1 MQERIAVFQ
10 ENIRRAPTS
19 QQPTQSTGEVMATV
33 ATCTPENK
41 LRLLLL
47 EEKGAGQD
55 PVVWEMD
62 YDGKALP
69 GDPRHCPEKL
79 HEWLT
84 ARKIGPSDSAPY
96 LEAQMARKLEEL
108 ARSNRELEQFAHIAS
123 HDLREPLRMV
133 ATYTQLLAERYRGKL
148 DKNADQY
155 IDYAADGALRMQ
167 ALIQDLLALARV
179 NAQNIPNQTVDGNLV
194 MAEVLRDL
202 QPAIRESNAVV
213 QCGKLPVI
221 RASRANV
228 WQVFQN
234 LVSNAIKFRG
244 KPAPEVSIKAVPAG
258 ALWQFSVL
266 DNGIGIARESHET
279 IFGVFQRLH
288 TRVEFP
294 GNGVGLA
301 ICRKVVET
309 YGGKIWVDSQPGSG
323 STFNFTLPAQEAQ
336 ES

>member
-1 MQERIAVFQ
+1 MQERVTVFQ
-10 ENIRRAPTS
+10 ENLRHAPTF
-19 QQPTQSTGEVMATV
+19 QQRTKNTGEVMATV
-33 ATCTPENK
+33 AASKPENK

-55 PVVWEMD
+55 PMVWEMD
-62 YDGKALP
+62 YDGQTLP
-69 GDPRHCPEKL
+69 GDPRHSPEKL
-79 HEWLT
+79 HEWL
-84 ARKIGPSDSAPY
+84 AAKKIGPAESHPHA
-96 LEAQMARKLEEL
+96 EAQMARQLEEL
-108 ARSNRELEQFAHIAS
+108 ARSNRELEQFASIAS

-148 DKNADQY
+148 DKSADQY

-167 ALIQDLLALARV
+167 ALVQDLLALSRV
-179 NAQNIPNQTVDGNLV
+179 NSGNQPNQAVDGNVV

-202 QPAIRESNAVV
+202 EPAIRESNAVV
-213 QCGKLPVI
+213 QCAKLPVI
-221 RASRANV
+221 RTNRANL
-228 WQVFQN
+228 WQLFQN
-234 LVSNAIKFRG
+234 LVSNAIKFHG
-244 KPAPEVSIKAVPAG
+244 QEAPNVSIKGVPAG
-258 ALWQFSVL
+258 PLWQFSII

-288 TRVEFP
+288 TRAEYP

-309 YGGKIWVDSQPGSG
+309 YGGTIWVDSQLGSG